1 MIKNILEIFFTT
13 LLGKIFGF
21 FKIVL
26 LIQFFGTNA
35 LTDSVIIIISIYWFW
50 SNIIVYSLFSVSLIP
65 KLSKENDEK
74 KEIFIT
80 LKTLKAVNFISLIG
94 FVLFLVFNIHIVKLF
109 APSDDKLFLE
119 YSKYFFLLLTP
130 LVFLIPFTEIFTI
143 LNQYKK
149 KMKTASINLTIWN
162 LLQLISIVI
171 VFVFFKNSF
180 YLIYFLAYGTV
191 IGYIVTSIIQIKA
204 SNFFKYFKLKEL
216 IQISFNETAS
226 NLSAN
231 YIYFLAILF
240 SQLNLYIDN
249 FFISSLDVG
258 TISKYNIIIKVPELF
273 QSLLI
278 SALSVVFFNKIVDD
292 RSNVKR
298 LFVRL
303 SLYMIPMVFITIVFT
318 MLYGVEFLYLIYN
331 QDSLNNLEEDFIRNI
346 LYIIVVNIFFTIGI
360 SLLIKVYVTNNG
372 SKVLLYSSII
382 NVIINIIAN
391 YLLIN
396 VYGIYG
402 IALATLISTY
412 VLYSVLISKFFNFN
426 KFKNSLLFL
435 GLVLIIIICKN

>member
-94 FVLFLVFNIHIVKLF
+94 FVLFLIFNIHIVKLF

-292 RSNVKR
+292 RGNVKR

-331 QDSLNNLEEDFIRNI
+331 QDSLNNLEKDFIRNI

-412 VLYSVLISKFFNFN
+412 GFNICGFGSPSVIFPIS
-426 KFKNSLLFL
+426 STIS
-435 GLVLIIIICKN
+435 IITNGKCSS

>member
-94 FVLFLVFNIHIVKLF
+94 FVLFLIFNIHIVKLF

-292 RSNVKR
+292 RGNVKR

-303 SLYMIPMVFITIVFT
+303 SLYMIP
-318 MLYGVEFLYLIYN
+318 
-331 QDSLNNLEEDFIRNI
+331 DSEA
-346 LYIIVVNIFFTIGI
+346 
-360 SLLIKVYVTNNG
+360 LL
-372 SKVLLYSSII
+372 
-382 NVIINIIAN
+382 
-391 YLLIN
+391 
-396 VYGIYG
+396 
-402 IALATLISTY
+402 
-412 VLYSVLISKFFNFN
+412 
-426 KFKNSLLFL
+426 
-435 GLVLIIIICKN
+435 

>member
-94 FVLFLVFNIHIVKLF
+94 FVLFLIFNIHIVKLF

-292 RSNVKR
+292 RGNVKR

-331 QDSLNNLEEDFIRNI
+331 QDSLNNLEKDFIRNI